1 VNSMTGFGR
10 GEAEIGGHCFTVEL
24 KSVNHR
30 YLDMNIRTPRFL
42 MFLEDFIRSEVKKRL
57 ARGRVDIFV
66 NYKDTSGSL
75 GTMQVNLEAAKQYV
89 KAAETIL
96 AGVTV
101 ENDLSITSL
110 MRMEGVITFEEAE
123 KDETVLKEALSAAL
137 TQALDNI
144 IAARLTEGKNMAK
157 DLLERK
163 ETLAEILAGIEQR
176 EPLVVEEYREK
187 LRVKVEEYMAGS
199 GIDENRFNSEILYF
213 SDKASITEEIVRIHS
228 HLKELEQL
236 LNSPEATGRSMDF
249 LVQELNREF
258 NTIGSKASD
267 ITITKAVLTA
277 KGEIE
282 RIREQIQNME

>member
-1 VNSMTGFGR
+1 MNSMTGFGR
-10 GEAEIGGHCFTVEL
+10 GEAEVGSHCFTVEL

-42 MFLEDFIRSEVKKRL
+42 MFLEDFVRAEVKRRL
-57 ARGRVDIFV
+57 ARGRIDIFI

-75 GTMQVNLEAAKQYV
+75 GEMQVNVEAAKQYV
-89 KAAETIL
+89 NAATTIL
-96 AGVTV
+96 KQVDVA
-101 ENDLSITSL
+101 NDLSITSL

-123 KDETVLKEALSAAL
+123 KEESVLKEALLAAL
-137 TQALDNI
+137 TQALDAL
-144 IAARLTEGKNMAK
+144 IAARETEGRRMAE

-163 ETLAEILAGIEQR
+163 QTLVDILAGIEQR

-187 LRVKVEEYMAGS
+187 LRNKVEEYMAGS
-199 GIDENRFNSEILYF
+199 GIDENRFNAEILYF
-213 SDKASITEEIVRIHS
+213 SDKASITEEIVRIKS
-228 HLKELEQL
+228 HLKELEQML
-236 LNSPEATGRSMDF
+236 RSEEATGRSMDF
-249 LVQELNREF
+249 LIQELNREF

-267 ITITKAVLTA
+267 IIITKAVLAA

>member
-1 VNSMTGFGR
+1 MNSMTGFGR

-96 AGVTV
+96 AGVMV

-249 LVQELNREF
+249 LIQELNREF

>member
-57 ARGRVDIFV
+57 ARGRVDISV

-96 AGVTV
+96 AGVMV

>member
-1 VNSMTGFGR
+1 MNSMTGFGR

-96 AGVTV
+96 AGVMV

-277 KGEIE
+277 QGEIE

>member
-1 VNSMTGFGR
+1 MTGFGR

-96 AGVTV
+96 AGVMV

-249 LVQELNREF
+249 LIQELNREF

>member
-1 VNSMTGFGR
+1 
-10 GEAEIGGHCFTVEL
+10 
-24 KSVNHR
+24 
-30 YLDMNIRTPRFL
+30 

-96 AGVTV
+96 AGVMV

-249 LVQELNREF
+249 LIQELNREF

>member
-1 VNSMTGFGR
+1 MNSMTGFGR

>member
-1 VNSMTGFGR
+1 MTGFGR

>member
-1 VNSMTGFGR
+1 MTGFGR

-96 AGVTV
+96 AGVMV

-110 MRMEGVITFEEAE
+110 MRMEGVITFEETE

-249 LVQELNREF
+249 LIQELNREF

>member
-1 VNSMTGFGR
+1 MNSMTGFGR

-96 AGVTV
+96 AGVMV

-249 LVQELNREF
+249 LVQELNCEF

>member
-1 VNSMTGFGR
+1 MNSMTGFGR

-30 YLDMNIRTPRFL
+30 YLDMNIRTPRLL

-96 AGVTV
+96 AGVMV

-249 LVQELNREF
+249 LIQELNREF

>member
-1 VNSMTGFGR
+1 MTGFGR

-96 AGVTV
+96 AGVMV

>member
-96 AGVTV
+96 AGVMV

>member
-1 VNSMTGFGR
+1 MNSMTGFGR

-96 AGVTV
+96 AGVMV

-187 LRVKVEEYMAGS
+187 LRAKVEEYMAGS

-249 LVQELNREF
+249 LIQELNREF

>member
-1 VNSMTGFGR
+1 MNSMTGFGR

-96 AGVTV
+96 AGVMV

>member
-1 VNSMTGFGR
+1 MNSMTGFGR
-10 GEAEIGGHCFTVEL
+10 GEAEVCGHCFTVEL

-42 MFLEDFIRSEVKKRL
+42 MFLEDFVRAEVKRRL
-57 ARGRVDIFV
+57 ARGRVDIFI

-75 GTMQVNLEAAKQYV
+75 GEMQVNVEAAKQYAD
-89 KAAETIL
+89 AAATIL
-96 AGVTV
+96 QSVKVA
-101 ENDLSITSL
+101 NDLSITSL

-123 KDETVLKEALSAAL
+123 KEESVLKDALGKALS
-137 TQALDNI
+137 QALDGLI
-144 IAARLTEGKNMAK
+144 TARETEGRRMAE

-163 ETLAEILAGIEQR
+163 QTLADILAEIVQR

-187 LRVKVEEYMAGS
+187 LRAKVEEYMAGS
-199 GIDENRFNSEILYF
+199 GIDENRFNAEILYF
-213 SDKASITEEIVRIHS
+213 SDKASITEEIVRIRS
-228 HLKELEQL
+228 HLTELEQML
-236 LNSPEATGRSMDF
+236 RLEEATGRSMDF
-249 LVQELNREF
+249 LIQELNREI

-267 ITITKAVLTA
+267 ITITKAVLAA